1 MALTRKPEIKNAG
14 LPPEPPRKK
23 LPHELTDEDFEKV
36 SVSGPAPRPAVAAPA
51 QPVVEEKPKGVKMG
65 NKRQIS
71 HTITAEDLAEADRWA
86 KRLGLGRAGFIN
98 MAIAE
103 KTARLRAEI
112 EPR

>member
-1 MALTRKPEIKNAG
+1 MALTTKKPMIQDSAAA
-14 LPPEPPRKK
+14 PRKK

-36 SVSGPAPRPAVAAPA
+36 TVTGRGAGPAAAPA

-112 EPR
+112 EPK